1 MTSPF
6 RPEDELADPNTPA
19 ERLAEIA
26 TARIDLSA
34 AIARHPNAHDALLD
48 WIATYGDDAARAA
61 VAQRRGM
68 QPAQPTVAPTQQAQ
82 PHGDPPFP
90 QQGAPANPHQ
100 PVQDF
105 GQQPDHAFGAQ
116 PAPMQPGVAW
126 APSPVVD
133 APRKKSKK
141 GLVISLSAVGVVVL
155 VAGSGAVWAASAG
168 LFGGGSNSP
177 EAAASKLVDGALDV
191 DPIALYTS
199 MAPSEMTYLE
209 EAVKTIGD
217 IGDSGDDEYLT
228 VAQDVLDAIDV
239 TSSDLTYETDQLMDE
254 VARVRLIG
262 GTVTIDADVDEL
274 EEALRTVAEE
284 RYDSDEYGGY
294 YSDDEIEEM
303 VDRQVGEMTDSIGG
317 ELPYTIDFAEEWAG
331 VAENSYVDSSDP
343 EALARAYPYSVMAV
357 DEGGWFVSPLLTV
370 SDTAF
375 GTSGDTV
382 PYGTEIIEAKPYDS
396 PEAALAGFTEGV
408 SAFASSGDYAALAET
423 MPLAER
429 RWMSLFG
436 DSAGLGELSGGV
448 DVTFGGLEATS
459 DVDGDRAAIDV
470 QNLEISAEGETAV
483 YSHPCIS
490 IPRSYGEPEEYCIT
504 DVKPLTL
511 LGLEEARPIA
521 VKEDGGWL
529 VGPIATVSNAAAIA
543 ANGYQK
549 LVEEGRED
557 ELFDSGF

>member
-1 MTSPF
+1 
-6 RPEDELADPNTPA
+6 
-19 ERLAEIA
+19 
-26 TARIDLSA
+26 
-34 AIARHPNAHDALLD
+34 
-48 WIATYGDDAARAA
+48 
-61 VAQRRGM
+61 
-68 QPAQPTVAPTQQAQ
+68 
-82 PHGDPPFP
+82 
-90 QQGAPANPHQ
+90 
-100 PVQDF
+100 
-105 GQQPDHAFGAQ
+105 
-116 PAPMQPGVAW
+116 
-126 APSPVVD
+126 
-133 APRKKSKK
+133 
-141 GLVISLSAVGVVVL
+141 
-155 VAGSGAVWAASAG
+155 
-168 LFGGGSNSP
+168 
-177 EAAASKLVDGALDV
+177 
-191 DPIALYTS
+191 
-199 MAPSEMTYLE
+199 
-209 EAVKTIGD
+209 
-217 IGDSGDDEYLT
+217 
-228 VAQDVLDAIDV
+228 
-239 TSSDLTYETDQLMDE
+239 MDE

-317 ELPYTIDFAEEWAG
+317 ELPYTIDFAEEVAG
-331 VAENSYVDSSDP
+331 GCRRTPTSI
-343 EALARAYPYSVMAV
+343 RATLRYSQRAGIRVSVMAV

-511 LGLEEARPIA
+511 LSASKRHAR
-521 VKEDGGWL
+521 
-529 VGPIATVSNAAAIA
+529 S
-543 ANGYQK
+543 
-549 LVEEGRED
+549 R
-557 ELFDSGF
+557 